1 MINPFD
7 KTFFKFLLGFILI
20 LLFSFS
26 IFFFTGQNVDNSDI
40 QAKPIEKT
48 IQKTK

>member
-26 IFFFTGQNVDNSDI
+26 IFFFTGQNADNSDI

-48 IQKTK
+48 IQKIK